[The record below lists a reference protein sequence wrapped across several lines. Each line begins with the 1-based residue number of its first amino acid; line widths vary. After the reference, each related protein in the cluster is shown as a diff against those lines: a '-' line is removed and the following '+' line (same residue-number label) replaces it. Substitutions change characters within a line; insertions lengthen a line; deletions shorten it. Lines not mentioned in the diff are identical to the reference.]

1 MPVLPHAFVV
11 MPFGRKP
18 GGDGVPIDFNRIYSN
33 FIHPAL
39 KKAGLEPFRA
49 DEEQRAGNIHSDMFQ
64 ELLLADLVVADLT
77 IDNPN
82 VWYELGVRHALSAR
96 GVVLICGGR
105 VPTAFDL
112 QPDRKLRYGLLD
124 GVPDPT
130 TLPSDIEN
138 LADMVRATMESWQG
152 RRISPVYALLPNLQ
166 EPDWRSL
173 RVGGV
178 CEFWEQHDAWLE
190 RIERARRA
198 NDIGDMLVLA
208 DEGPVAAFRAE
219 AWIAAGT
226 ALRKAER
233 FRLALEQLE
242 KGLAIKP
249 TDLKALQEKGTCLQ
263 RLAIAGEPGH
273 SLDRARDHYRKVL
286 EAHPKD
292 AETRALAARVDKDAW
307 VDGWRL
313 TDTPPE
319 QKRAEA
325 AEAID
330 LLTMAIDQ
338 YAAAFRSNPAH
349 YYSGINALTLMHLAL
364 NLTGDH
370 RCDHQMEVMA
380 GAVRFAAE
388 CEEDPAQ
395 QFWALAT
402 LADLEVLVG
411 TPEGVQGAYRK
422 AIARNDKDRFALE
435 SVRSQLL
442 LLQDLEFQP
451 ETVSVAIATLDRA
464 IEKTTPAAVRWR
476 PRQAILFS
484 GHIMDTPNRP
494 QPRFPA
500 AMEAA
505 ATERIG
511 AALDALGAGADDI
524 TYCQAAAG
532 GDLIFLEAAL
542 QRQVRCQVLLPFDE
556 ATFLQ
561 RSVLPSVHGEQW
573 RDRYFAM
580 KERLTL
586 PIRFMPD
593 ELGPTPPQLNAFE
606 RCNIWLLNSTLA
618 CGIDRV
624 RFIALWNGAGG
635 DGPGGTAHLH
645 QEVQRRTGQVSWI
658 DTRSLPCA

>member
-1 MPVLPHAFVV
+1 

-18 GGDGVPIDFNRIYSN
+18 GGDGVPIDFNHIYTDL
-33 FIHPAL
+33 IHPAL
-39 KKAGLEPFRA
+39 TKAGLEPFRA
-49 DEEQRAGNIHSDMFQ
+49 DKEQRAGNIHSDMFQ

-82 VWYELGVRHALSAR
+82 VWYELGVRHALRAR
-96 GVVLICGGR
+96 GVVLICGGK

-166 EPDWRSL
+166 EPDWTRL
-173 RVGGV
+173 RVGDV
-178 CEFWEQHDAWLE
+178 REFWEQHDAWLE

-198 NDIGDMLVLA
+198 DHIGDMLVLA

-242 KGLAIKP
+242 KGLAIEP
-249 TDLKALQEKGTCLQ
+249 TQIKALQEKGICLQ
-263 RLAIAGEPGH
+263 RLAITGEPGH
-273 SLDRARDHYRKVL
+273 SLDRARDHYQKVL
-286 EAHPKD
+286 EANPKD
-292 AETRALAARVDKDAW
+292 SETRALAARVDKDAW
-307 VDGWRL
+307 VEGWHSPDG
-313 TDTPPE
+313 TPE
-319 QKRAEA
+319 QNRAEA

-330 LLTMAIDQ
+330 LLTMAMDQ
-338 YAAAFRSNPAH
+338 YAAAFRTNPAH
-349 YYSGINALTLMHLAL
+349 YYSGINALTLMHLARH
-364 NLTGDH
+364 LTGE
-370 RCDHQMEVMA
+370 RSRVHQMEVMA

-388 CEEDPAQ
+388 SEADPAQ

-411 TPEGVQGAYRK
+411 NPEGVQVAYRK

-435 SVRSQLL
+435 SVRTQLL
-442 LLQDLEFQP
+442 LLQDIEFRP
-451 ETVSVAIATLDRA
+451 ETVSAAITALDRA
-464 IEKTTPAAVRWR
+464 IEKTKPATVRWR

-484 GHIMDTPNRP
+484 GHMMDTPDRP

-511 AALDALGAGADDI
+511 SALDALGAGGDDI
-524 TYCQAAAG
+524 AYCQAAAG

-561 RSVLPSVHGEQW
+561 RSVLPSVHGDQW
-573 RDRYFAM
+573 RDRYYAM
-580 KERLTL
+580 KEKLTL
-586 PIRFMPD
+586 PIRLMPV
-593 ELGPTPPQLNAFE
+593 ELGPTPPQVNAFE
-606 RCNIWLLNSTLA
+606 RCNLWVLNSALA

-624 RFIALWNGAGG
+624 RFIALWNGAVG

-645 QEVQRRTGQVSWI
+645 QEVQRRTGRVSWI
-658 DTRSLPCA
+658 DTRSLPST